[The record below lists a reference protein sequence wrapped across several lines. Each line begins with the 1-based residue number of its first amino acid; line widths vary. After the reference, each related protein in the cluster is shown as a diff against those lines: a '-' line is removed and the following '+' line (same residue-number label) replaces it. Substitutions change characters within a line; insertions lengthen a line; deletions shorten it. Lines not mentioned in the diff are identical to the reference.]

1 MKDNEDYKELDQKK
15 GCITAAVCWIVIIVI
30 VILMEVL

>member
-1 MKDNEDYKELDQKK
+1 MKDERNEIDQKK
-15 GCITAAVCWIVIIVI
+15 GCITAAVCWFVIIVI